1 MLSVGRF
8 KVSKFYDHL
17 GHLHYS
23 YEGQASK
30 GDVVKYGEKV
40 TLTTLP
46 DGVGGGLFLHSERA
60 TFMKCSKNSRQQ
72 EVLLMDTPSY
82 DVAW

>member
-1 MLSVGRF
+1 MYVKSIF
-8 KVSKFYDHL
+8 FHC
-17 GHLHYS
+17 S
-23 YEGQASK
+23 YEGEANT

-60 TFMKCSKNSRQQ
+60 TFMKCSKHSRQQ